1 MGKVILD
8 TNILIEILKDNQST
22 IKNVR
27 RFDKHYISAITKM
40 EIFYGALNK
49 KELEKLRKFVELF
62 NTIPLSAD
70 ISNTATD
77 LIYRYAKSHTL
88 DIPDSLIAATALD
101 ADLPLFTYNKKDFKY
116 IENIRLHD

>member
-1 MGKVILD
+1 LGKVILD
-8 TNILIEILKDNQST
+8 TNVLIEILKDNQSA

-40 EIFYGALNK
+40 EIFYGAL
-49 KELEKLRKFVELF
+49 

-101 ADLPLFTYNKKDFKY
+101 AGLSLFTYNKKDFKY
-116 IENIRLHD
+116 IENIRLFD